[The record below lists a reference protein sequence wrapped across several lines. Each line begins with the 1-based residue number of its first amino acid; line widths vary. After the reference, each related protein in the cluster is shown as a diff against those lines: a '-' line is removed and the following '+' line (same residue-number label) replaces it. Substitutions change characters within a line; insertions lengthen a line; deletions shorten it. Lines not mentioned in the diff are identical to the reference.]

1 MNGSSNKR
9 LLTIGIFVVI
19 LGVLIFLAWR
29 YLGTAAFVRTSLSG
43 LTLGSLFF
51 MVAAGLTLIF
61 GLMDVLNFAH
71 GAMFMLGA
79 YMGWQFYTNPTFIFG
94 LAPLVFAFVTG
105 LLLLPIIKPYLLRWD
120 IPEGWQNSLPKIAF
134 VLMIVLF
141 ILGVW
146 GLNIANLADT
156 AMVAI
161 TTTTENNPLSE
172 ISVQESLAVFWFR
185 PLLLF
190 LAGLIGAVGIAKPG
204 DRTQLA
210 THDNIKKNIIIT
222 GLLLVGT
229 ILLTIFRSSLPK
241 WVLLMNGNLRFFF
254 SILTAV
260 LFGFVFGT
268 AIEITLIRP
277 LYKRATFVVLMT
289 LGLSFVIREVVQ
301 VLWTP
306 LAYQMVRPPFFAQ
319 AGKAATIWEWFRNG
333 NATLDV
339 FGVTFPTYRLF
350 IIFLGIIMFLSV
362 YLLMTK
368 TRLGMIIRAGV
379 QDPEMV
385 EALGINVRRVFT
397 IVFALGVGMAA
408 LGGIGA
414 APFIPIQPLMGD
426 TYQMQGFITVVL
438 GGMGSYV
445 GAFIGAL
452 TLGLARAFGDYF
464 ALKLSLSPAIAEAST
479 VIIMIVV
486 LLIRPSGLFG
496 KKE

>member
-1 MNGSSNKR
+1 MNGSNRKR
-9 LLTIGIFVVI
+9 SITIAVFVVI
-19 LGVLIFLAWR
+19 IGVVLSLIWR
-29 YLGTAAFVRTSLSG
+29 YLGTEAFVRTSLSG

-51 MVAAGLTLIF
+51 MVSAGLTLIF

-79 YMGWQFYTNPTFIFG
+79 YMGWQFYTNPSFIFG
-94 LAPLVFAFVTG
+94 LAPLIFAFATG
-105 LLLLPIIKPYLLRWD
+105 LMLLPVIKPALIRLHLSERMQKTLPKLAYLLM
-120 IPEGWQNSLPKIAF
+120 F
-134 VLMIVLF
+134 VLLVLG
-141 ILGVW
+141 IW
-146 GLNIANLADT
+146 GFDVMSLADT

-161 TTTTENNPLSE
+161 TTSMSSNPLAE
-172 ISVQESLAVFWFR
+172 ISVQEPAGPFILRTV
-185 PLLLF
+185 LLF
-190 LAGLIGAVGIAKPG
+190 LAGLVAAVGIAKPG
-204 DRTQLA
+204 DKTEFA
-210 THDNIKKNIIIT
+210 THDEIRRDLIIV
-222 GLLLVGT
+222 GVLLIATV
-229 ILLTIFRSSLPK
+229 LLTIFRTALPE
-241 WVLLMNGNLRFFF
+241 WVLLMNGNLRFALA
-254 SILTAV
+254 ILVAV
-260 LFGFVFGT
+260 VFGLVFG
-268 AIEITLIRP
+268 AVIEITLIRP
-277 LYKRATFVVLMT
+277 LYKRSMFVVLMT
-289 LGLSFVIREVVQ
+289 LGLSFVIREIVQ

-306 LAYQMVRPPFFAQ
+306 LAYQMVRPPLFAQ
-319 AGKAATIWEWFRNG
+319 TGRAESVIEWLQNG
-333 NATLDV
+333 NATLNI

-350 IIFLGIIMFLSV
+350 IILLGVVMFLLV
-362 YLLMTK
+362 YILMTK

-385 EALGINVRRVFT
+385 EAMGINVRQVFT
-397 IVFALGVGMAA
+397 IVFALGVAMAA

-445 GAFIGAL
+445 GAFIGAM

>member
-1 MNGSSNKR
+1 
-9 LLTIGIFVVI
+9 
-19 LGVLIFLAWR
+19 
-29 YLGTAAFVRTSLSG
+29 
-43 LTLGSLFF
+43 
-51 MVAAGLTLIF
+51 MVSAGLTLIF

-79 YMGWQFYTNPTFIFG
+79 YMGWQFYTNPSFIFG
-94 LAPLVFAFVTG
+94 LAPLIFAFATG
-105 LLLLPIIKPYLLRWD
+105 LMLLPVIKPALIRLHLSERMQKTLPKLAYLLM
-120 IPEGWQNSLPKIAF
+120 F
-134 VLMIVLF
+134 VLLVLG
-141 ILGVW
+141 IW
-146 GLNIANLADT
+146 GFDVMSLADT

-161 TTTTENNPLSE
+161 TTSMSSNPLAE
-172 ISVQESLAVFWFR
+172 ISVQEPAGPFILRTV
-185 PLLLF
+185 LLF
-190 LAGLIGAVGIAKPG
+190 LAGLVAAVGIAKPG
-204 DRTQLA
+204 DKTEFA
-210 THDNIKKNIIIT
+210 THDEIRRDLIIV
-222 GLLLVGT
+222 GVLLIATV
-229 ILLTIFRSSLPK
+229 LLTIFRTVLPE
-241 WVLLMNGNLRFFF
+241 WVLLMNGNLRFALA
-254 SILTAV
+254 ILVAV
-260 LFGFVFGT
+260 VFGLVFG
-268 AIEITLIRP
+268 AVIEITLIRP
-277 LYKRATFVVLMT
+277 LYKRSMFVVLMT
-289 LGLSFVIREVVQ
+289 LGLSFVIREIVQ

-306 LAYQMVRPPFFAQ
+306 LAYQMVRPPLFAQ
-319 AGKAATIWEWFRNG
+319 TGRAESVIEWLQNG
-333 NATLDV
+333 NATLNI

-350 IIFLGIIMFLSV
+350 IILLGVVMFLLV
-362 YLLMTK
+362 YILMTK

-385 EALGINVRRVFT
+385 EAMGINVRQVFT
-397 IVFALGVGMAA
+397 IVFALGVAMAA

-445 GAFIGAL
+445 GAFIGAM